1 MRRACCVRNLLS
13 TTCANLIVVYI
24 GIYCRRRSR
33 KRLSLIY
40 LVHNNTNCDTKSAFS
55 YLSGLRFMKSSMNVN
70 LPQLM
75 PFIFFYLKIRTIQL
89 STLYS
94 IYDCCDQDYVYW
106 LDVFSFFFF
115 LIEGNRN
122 KCVNMR
128 TRWSDGGSPSRWCC
142 SYLAVANLR
151 STPFVFGPLNF
162 ARRIVQR
169 QCKRLHVVA
178 ANKYA
183 SLTHSAITW
192 YNKNKTNWRR
202 TAKLVLLTCNMCSL
216 FIFLVFRSR
225 SPESVSHSVCVRF
238 LLFFFLNSIHPDDA
252 ISPQRIKLEYM
263 QCKK

>member
-1 MRRACCVRNLLS
+1 M
-13 TTCANLIVVYI
+13 IVV
-24 GIYCRRRSR
+24 
-33 KRLSLIY
+33 
-40 LVHNNTNCDTKSAFS
+40 TKTTSID
-55 YLSGLRFMKSSMNVN
+55 L
-70 LPQLM
+70 
-75 PFIFFYLKIRTIQL
+75 T
-89 STLYS
+89 YS
-94 IYDCCDQDYVYW
+94 V
-106 LDVFSFFFF
+106 FFFF
-115 LIEGNRN
+115 LIEWNRN